1 MRILYYSPH
10 PGLNLQSHAGYATH
24 MREMIQAFRELGHEV
39 RPLIM
44 GGESLAPGADAP
56 APGWKQAAKRLVPP
70 PAWETLKDLQLLRF
84 DRFARQQLAQ
94 ALRDFRPDL
103 VYERGNY
110 LQTSGV
116 EAASEAGIFHALEMN
131 SPYIEERVY
140 MQGRSW
146 LMGEARRRE
155 RQQAEGT
162 GLLITVSTA
171 LEAYYRQAHGLP
183 AGKCL
188 VTPNSIRP
196 EDFRPDPVRQAAIAE
211 RLGLR
216 GRTVIGFVG
225 SIFPHHGVDLLIGAL
240 AAVAAEFPEALLLIV
255 GDGEIRPQLE
265 AMAAS
270 QVPGRVI
277 FAGKVP
283 HREVAQYIALMD
295 IAAIA
300 STKWYMSPIKIFEY
314 GAMGKAIIAPRVG
327 PVLDVMTPGE
337 DGLLVEPGEAAVS
350 EALRALLRSPELRQR
365 TGRSFQEKVLARHTW
380 RRTAE
385 RILAQAGS
393 A

>member
-44 GGESLAPGADAP
+44 GGETAAEAPDA
-56 APGWKQAAKRLVPP
+56 AAGPGWKSAAKRLVPP
-70 PAWETLKDLQLLRF
+70 LAWESLKDLQLLRF
-84 DRFARQQLAQ
+84 DRFARRQLAG
-94 ALRDFRPDL
+94 ALAAFRPDL

-110 LQTSGV
+110 LQTSGI
-116 EAASEAGIFHALEMN
+116 EAAREAGIFHALEMN
-131 SPYIEERVY
+131 SPYVEERVY

-146 LMGEARRRE
+146 LLGAARRRE
-155 RQQAEGT
+155 RLQSEGT
-162 GLLITVSTA
+162 RLLITVSTA
-171 LEAYYRQAHGLP
+171 LEAYYREAHGLP

-196 EDFRPDPVRQAAIAE
+196 EEFQPDPARQEAIAG

-240 AAVAAEFPEALLLIV
+240 ASVADEFPDALLLIV

-265 AMAAS
+265 AMAA
-270 QVPGRVI
+270 QRLPGRVI

-337 DGLLVEPGEAAVS
+337 DGLLVEPGEAAVG
-350 EALRALLRSPELRQR
+350 EALRVLLGSPELRQR
-365 TGRSFQEKVLARHTW
+365 LGRSFQEKVLAHHTW

-385 RILAQAGS
+385 RILARVN
-393 A
+393 